1 MNPGERNMNIIEKV
15 HAANRDRRM
24 ELFAR
29 RLLKLGEEYGEASQA
44 YLSVSSEKNGK
55 DKSWA
60 DVREELVDV
69 LVVTLD
75 LLCHQFPDDHEQMN
89 LDDKILM
96 IHREMDRKL
105 KKWAKKQVDG
115 KDQSI

>member
-1 MNPGERNMNIIEKV
+1 MTDIIGKV
-15 HAANRDRRM
+15 YAANRDRRM
-24 ELFAR
+24 EIFAR

-55 DKSWA
+55 NKTWD

-75 LLCHQFPDDHEQMN
+75 LLCHEFPDETDTSVESKFEGIN
-89 LDDKILM
+89 
-96 IHREMDRKL
+96 RELDRKL
-105 KKWAKKQVDG
+105 KKWAKKQVG
-115 KDQSI
+115 GTDQSI

>member
-1 MNPGERNMNIIEKV
+1 MPEYKDIISKV

-29 RLLKLGEEYGEASQA
+29 RMLKLGEEYGEASQA
-44 YLSVSSEKNGK
+44 YLSISSEKNGK
-55 DKSWA
+55 NKTWD

-75 LLCHQFPDDHEQMN
+75 LLCHKFPDEHEETN
-89 LDDKILM
+89 ATDKAIVINKEL
-96 IHREMDRKL
+96 DRKL

-115 KDQSI
+115 KDQSV

>member
-1 MNPGERNMNIIEKV
+1 MTDIISKV

-24 ELFAR
+24 EIFAR
-29 RLLKLGEEYGEASQA
+29 RMLKLGEEYGEASQA

-55 DKSWA
+55 NKTWE

-75 LLCHQFPDDHEQMN
+75 LLCHQFPDEPDPITAEARSEVINME
-89 LDDKILM
+89 L
-96 IHREMDRKL
+96 DRKL
-105 KKWAKKQVDG
+105 KKWAKKQVGGTDF
-115 KDQSI
+115 SV